1 MTDRKM
7 SKEQD
12 VRNITAR
19 RIRRIGLLSM
29 CWAVALAALLDGWHA
44 SFLTGVFILGVGV
57 GLGDWKWGD

>member
-1 MTDRKM
+1 MRHL
-7 SKEQD
+7 
-12 VRNITAR
+12 TAR